1 MIDINELL
9 KILQENPAVKNLCDG
24 KNELGN
30 LSLSEEALLLAS
42 WFMKQPQ
49 TLIVVKNNSYTA
61 QRLYERIQPLLH
73 EKALL
78 FVMEESLRVE
88 AIAAS
93 PQAKAEQLEVLASLI
108 QNDEPLILIVNT
120 AAFMRYLPS
129 PALFAKHCFHLHT
142 DEEIEYEV
150 LKQRLQ
156 NSGYTKVSRVDQPLC
171 YAARGGIIDVYSM
184 NYEYPL
190 RIEFFDNIIE
200 SIRIFDTATQRTIK
214 EVKEAKIIPASDL
227 LFDEEELREI
237 KEAAE
242 ADFQQRR
249 HRLDDNL
256 QLQLKELMEND
267 LLALNSH
274 LPDPRLYTYHSWL
287 SRHYGI
293 SDYCSNA
300 RIVLSSKEEVRD
312 TRRRIQEETISY
324 IQEMT
329 EEGRMLSKYTLFN
342 EEEHSVSGH
351 PLTTIDLFLHVSHP
365 ISSQIMTAMQSD
377 LSLVQRLES
386 IREEAKHNAVVLCLE
401 KNDGKVIR
409 EGLTNA
415 QISYVDG
422 AVDWKRPGIYL
433 CSYPFA
439 EGFQCLLEHIIV
451 YTRKELFP
459 KEKKLVRYHAK
470 FKEANVLNDYME
482 LNIGDYVVHHQHG
495 VGKYMG
501 IITRENNGMH
511 QDYLRI
517 IYKGNDELL
526 VPLSQF
532 KLIRRYVAK
541 EGVGIKLNRLGS
553 KDWEK
558 TRRKVS
564 EKVEELAARLVEL
577 YALRSENIGYA
588 FSKDTPMQAEF
599 EDQFEY
605 ELTADQQQAVDE
617 IKHDMESPR
626 PMDRLLCGDVGFGK
640 TEVAVRAAFKAV
652 ADNKQVAFLCPTT
665 ILSMQHYQTFLQRFQ
680 DYPVRIEVLN
690 RFIVKS
696 KQNEIIQGM
705 KEGTVDIV
713 IGTHRLLSKDMKW
726 KDLGFLVIDEEQRF
740 GVEHKERIKELKN
753 GIDVL
758 SLSATPIP
766 RTLQMSLVGIR
777 SLSQL
782 NTPPSNRHPVQT
794 YVIEHNDHLIN
805 EIIQRELSRGGQ
817 VFYLYNRIDDIY
829 RLANDLK
836 KAFPDVGITV
846 AHGQMDREEIED
858 VMMEFNANKYQV
870 LVCTTIIE
878 TGIDIPNANTIL
890 IEDADRFGLSQ
901 LYQIRGR
908 VGRSSRIAYAY
919 LMYRPRKQLN
929 ETAMKRLKS
938 IREFTQLGSGYKIAM
953 RDLTIRGAGDLL
965 GPQQAGFID
974 SVGIDMYMEMLHDAI
989 LRHRGMAQETKEE
1002 TPFKSANL
1010 QVDAYIPKQFAPED
1024 GEKLS
1029 LYQRIEKIQHA
1040 DELKE
1045 LIDEVKDQYGRLP
1058 NEVRL
1063 LFEKKQLDILANEP
1077 MVDDIKDTQRDLRII
1092 FTKAWSSQ
1100 IDGVRLFEQMNKLS
1114 RSIALRYREGRVILS
1129 IPKSKKQLELS
1140 ILALMASKKIS
1151 QPNEV

>member
-1 MIDINELL
+1 
-9 KILQENPAVKNLCDG
+9 
-24 KNELGN
+24 
-30 LSLSEEALLLAS
+30 
-42 WFMKQPQ
+42 
-49 TLIVVKNNSYTA
+49 
-61 QRLYERIQPLLH
+61 
-73 EKALL
+73 
-78 FVMEESLRVE
+78 
-88 AIAAS
+88 
-93 PQAKAEQLEVLASLI
+93 
-108 QNDEPLILIVNT
+108 
-120 AAFMRYLPS
+120 
-129 PALFAKHCFHLHT
+129 
-142 DEEIEYEV
+142 
-150 LKQRLQ
+150 
-156 NSGYTKVSRVDQPLC
+156 
-171 YAARGGIIDVYSM
+171 
-184 NYEYPL
+184 
-190 RIEFFDNIIE
+190 
-200 SIRIFDTATQRTIK
+200 
-214 EVKEAKIIPASDL
+214 
-227 LFDEEELREI
+227 
-237 KEAAE
+237 
-242 ADFQQRR
+242 
-249 HRLDDNL
+249 
-256 QLQLKELMEND
+256 
-267 LLALNSH
+267 
-274 LPDPRLYTYHSWL
+274 
-287 SRHYGI
+287 
-293 SDYCSNA
+293 
-300 RIVLSSKEEVRD
+300 
-312 TRRRIQEETISY
+312 
-324 IQEMT
+324 
-329 EEGRMLSKYTLFN
+329 
-342 EEEHSVSGH
+342 
-351 PLTTIDLFLHVSHP
+351 
-365 ISSQIMTAMQSD
+365 
-377 LSLVQRLES
+377 
-386 IREEAKHNAVVLCLE
+386 
-401 KNDGKVIR
+401 
-409 EGLTNA
+409 
-415 QISYVDG
+415 
-422 AVDWKRPGIYL
+422 
-433 CSYPFA
+433 
-439 EGFQCLLEHIIV
+439 
-451 YTRKELFP
+451 
-459 KEKKLVRYHAK
+459 
-470 FKEANVLNDYME
+470 
-482 LNIGDYVVHHQHG
+482 
-495 VGKYMG
+495 
-501 IITRENNGMH
+501 
-511 QDYLRI
+511 
-517 IYKGNDELL
+517 
-526 VPLSQF
+526 
-532 KLIRRYVAK
+532 
-541 EGVGIKLNRLGS
+541 
-553 KDWEK
+553 
-558 TRRKVS
+558 
-564 EKVEELAARLVEL
+564 
-577 YALRSENIGYA
+577 
-588 FSKDTPMQAEF
+588 
-599 EDQFEY
+599 
-605 ELTADQQQAVDE
+605 
-617 IKHDMESPR
+617 
-626 PMDRLLCGDVGFGK
+626 
-640 TEVAVRAAFKAV
+640 
-652 ADNKQVAFLCPTT
+652 
-665 ILSMQHYQTFLQRFQ
+665 
-680 DYPVRIEVLN
+680 
-690 RFIVKS
+690 
-696 KQNEIIQGM
+696 
-705 KEGTVDIV
+705 
-713 IGTHRLLSKDMKW
+713 MKW

-1029 LYQRIEKIQHA
+1029 LYQRIEKIQQA